1 MSREIDNAADIIDS
15 RDVIERIEELQD
27 ERQPLADAL
36 EEAEADDD
44 AAATEAAQTALQ
56 EWDATEEGE
65 ELRALLAL
73 QDEAEGYSDWQH
85 GAALIRD
92 SYFEDY
98 ARDLAEDLHG
108 NAIRNA
114 EWPYSHIDWEAAA
127 DALKQDY
134 TCVDFAGVD
143 YWVQS

>member
-1 MSREIDNAADIIDS
+1 MSEINNAADVINS

-27 ERQPLADAL
+27 ERQALADEL

-44 AAATEAAQTALQ
+44 EAATATAQAALQ
-56 EWDATEEGE
+56 EWDGSEEGQ

-73 QDEAEGYSDWQH
+73 QEEAEGYSDWRH

-92 SYFEDY
+92 SYFPDY

-108 NAIRNA
+108 NKVRNA
-114 EWPYSHIDWEAAA
+114 EWPFSHIDWEAAA
-127 DALKQDY
+127 EALQVDY
-134 TCVDFAGVD
+134 TAVEFDGVT
-143 YWVQS
+143 YWVR